1 MQEEKHPVR
10 NFLHNMQ
17 QIESRKWEKIE
28 DILKEVNDKKEMK
41 VDRERESNEEIDKE
55 LILVEIEYREE
66 ERERASYSSMLEKII
81 EVSIRE

>member
-1 MQEEKHPVR
+1 
-10 NFLHNMQ
+10 
-17 QIESRKWEKIE
+17 
-28 DILKEVNDKKEMK
+28 MK